1 MAYTGGAAAAGAAA
15 AAHAIANAIK
25 ASGAIVKVEPE
36 EFIKVVS
43 LGDKPLVVHAM
54 GGMLSKHHRYITGH
68 KGLVFFTRSDQ
79 PLDIMTSFQLIEA
92 KSISVPD

>member
-1 MAYTGGAAAAGAAA
+1 MAYAGGAAAGAA

-43 LGDKPLVVHAM
+43 LGDKPLIVHAM
-54 GGMLSKHHRYITGH
+54 GGMLSKHHRYITGY
-68 KGLVFFTRSDQ
+68 KGLVFFTRSEQ
-79 PLDIMTSFQLIEA
+79 PLDIMTRFQLVEA
-92 KSISVPD
+92 RSISIPD

>member
-1 MAYTGGAAAAGAAA
+1 MAYAGGAAAGAA

-43 LGDKPLVVHAM
+43 LGDKPLIVHAM
-54 GGMLSKHHRYITGH
+54 GGMLSKHHRYITGY
-68 KGLVFFTRSDQ
+68 KGLVFFTKTDQ
-79 PLDIMTSFQLIEA
+79 PLDIMTGFQLVEA
-92 KSISVPD
+92 RSISIPD

>member
-1 MAYTGGAAAAGAAA
+1 MAYAGGAAAGAA

-43 LGDKPLVVHAM
+43 LGDKPLIVHAM
-54 GGMLSKHHRYITGH
+54 GGMLSKHHRYITGY
-68 KGLVFFTRSDQ
+68 KGLVFFTKSEQ
-79 PLDIMTSFQLIEA
+79 PLDIMTRVQLVEA
-92 KSISVPD
+92 RSISIPD

>member
-1 MAYTGGAAAAGAAA
+1 MAYAGGAAAGAA

-43 LGDKPLVVHAM
+43 LGDKPLIVHAM
-54 GGMLSKHHRYITGH
+54 GGMLSKHHRYITGY
-68 KGLVFFTRSDQ
+68 KGLVFFTRSEQ
-79 PLDIMTSFQLIEA
+79 PLDIMTRVQLVEA
-92 KSISVPD
+92 RSISIPD

>member
-1 MAYTGGAAAAGAAA
+1 MAYAGGAAAGAA

-43 LGDKPLVVHAM
+43 LGDKPLIVHAM
-54 GGMLSKHHRYITGH
+54 GGMLSKHHRYITGY
-68 KGLVFFTRSDQ
+68 KGLVFFTKSEQ
-79 PLDIMTSFQLIEA
+79 PLDIMTRFQLVEA
-92 KSISVPD
+92 RSISIPD